1 MNYSVTVQDYFSS
14 IEDSKVKKYIQTNP
28 KYKHFKQTH
37 FTAGD
42 EEQFNEQL
50 EQLEQLELSSYKP
63 RIHLKK
69 NLFKD
74 FEFKSLFWEKYKKSN
89 LDEKIRLNTFN
100 HFFHK
105 FKKGTFVKIQNNELK
120 LFLPFSKNKF
130 VNEWSDKIKIDPKYG
145 NMYNF
150 IEHINK
156 MLGKQYRISINKFCN
171 NWYANNCLIRY
182 EFPVHEGD
190 SNVPQMSDML
200 KTLCKERKIPDI
212 EFFMNRR
219 DFPQLKRNGT
229 EAYEHIFGDN
239 QPLLSHNYT
248 KYIPFL
254 SMVTTKE
261 HADIPIPT
269 GDDWTRIA
277 SLENKFFAT
286 SKDFPDIKLFNT
298 PWKDRKP
305 TAVFRGSSTGAGVT
319 LDTNMRLKLA
329 SLNENQDFENDIP
342 LLDAGITKW
351 QLRPRKLK
359 DNDYLQTIDVEN
371 LGIPLKSFL
380 TPYQQSE
387 YKYIINIDGHVSAFR
402 LSLEMSMGCCILL
415 VDSKYDLWFKSMIKP
430 MIHYIPVKKDLSD
443 LIEKIKWCR
452 ENDKK
457 AEDIAKNAKEFY
469 LRYLQKDGI
478 LDYLQKIIIDL
489 KKYIK

>member
-1 MNYSVTVQDYFSS
+1 MSIVRDYFLSF
-14 IEDSKVKKYIQTNP
+14 EESKLKKTIQTNP
-28 KYKHFKQTH
+28 KYKYFKQTH

-42 EEQFNEQL
+42 EEQFHKKL
-50 EQLEQLELSSYKP
+50 GQLELGQTIYKS

-69 NLFKD
+69 NIFKD

-89 LDEKIRLNTFN
+89 TELIRMNTFN
-100 HFFHK
+100 HFFNK

-120 LFLPFSKNKF
+120 VFLPFSKQKF

-150 IEHINK
+150 IEYINK
-156 MLGKQYRISINKFCN
+156 MTGKSYKININKFCN

-182 EFPVHEGD
+182 EFPIHEGD

-219 DFPQLKRNGT
+219 DFPQLKRNNT
-229 EAYEHIFGDN
+229 EAYEHLFGEN

-248 KYIPFL
+248 KYTPFL

-269 GDDWTRIA
+269 GDDWSRI
-277 SLENKFFAT
+277 SSIENKFFT
-286 SKDFPDIKLFNT
+286 GSKEYPDVKQFNI
-298 PWKDRKP
+298 PWIHRKP
-305 TAVFRGSSTGAGVT
+305 TAIFRGSSTGAGVT
-319 LDTNMRLKLA
+319 IDTNMRLKLA
-329 SLNENQDFENDIP
+329 YLSVNLEMNSEPP

-359 DNDYLQTIDVEN
+359 DCEYLQTIDIYN
-371 LGIPLKSFL
+371 LEKMGIKLVSFL
-380 TPYQQSE
+380 TPIQQSE
-387 YKYIINIDGHVSAFR
+387 YKYIINVDGHVSAFR

-415 VDSKYDLWFKSMIKP
+415 VESKYELWFKSLIKP
-430 MIHYIPVKKDLSD
+430 MIHYVPVKEDLSD

-452 ENDKK
+452 DNDTEAEKIAENS
-457 AEDIAKNAKEFY
+457 KEFY
-469 LRYLQKDGI
+469 KKYLDKNAI
-478 LDYLQKIIIDL
+478 LDYLQKIFVDL